1 MQAGLLD
8 KTITILY
15 KREVQ
20 NKYGEQTVTYGQ
32 TEADQYKTRARVIQ
46 VSGNRTDQNNETFY
60 TYIKRFEVRRYVPIN
75 EYDYILYN
83 GKKYRILNI
92 DDSNTS
98 LQNKVID
105 TELVNE

>member
-15 KREVQ
+15 KRETQ

-60 TYIKRFEVRRYVPIN
+60 TYIKRFEVRR
-75 EYDYILYN
+75 
-83 GKKYRILNI
+83 
-92 DDSNTS
+92 
-98 LQNKVID
+98 
-105 TELVNE
+105 